1 MKTKLLLIFLLLSA
15 AQLQAEEPD
24 VYNLFK
30 EANTLYAESNFFE
43 AEQNYR
49 QILDAGYSAPEL
61 YYNLANAC
69 YRQQKYTDA
78 IYYYEKAA
86 LLKPRDKDIRHNL
99 EFAKLSI
106 HKQIQETSDL
116 FFVRIYKNIVNS
128 CSADC
133 WAKISIAA
141 FIISLALI
149 LFYLFSRVRRQKIIS
164 FTFATV
170 FLAGSLISF
179 IFSSKRLNL
188 ETGNSQAIIYTEAV
202 PLRSSPNETAT
213 ILIRISAGHKVGIQE
228 YSGDWAE
235 VELGNGQI
243 GWLEKEAFKVL

>member
-1 MKTKLLLIFLLLSA
+1 MKTKLLLIFLVLFTAGLR
-15 AQLQAEEPD
+15 AEKPD
-24 VYNLFK
+24 VYELFK
-30 EANTLYAESNFFE
+30 EANALYAESNFFE

-49 QILDAGYSAPEL
+49 QILETGYSAPEL

-69 YRQQKYTDA
+69 YRQQKFTDA

-106 HKQIQETSDL
+106 HKQIKETPDL
-116 FFVRIYKNIVNS
+116 FFIRIYKNMVNS

-133 WAKISIAA
+133 WAKISLIA
-141 FIISLALI
+141 FVITLTLV
-149 LFYLFSRVRRQKIIS
+149 LLYLFTRVRRQKIIS
-164 FTFATV
+164 FSFAAL
-170 FLAGSLISF
+170 FLTGSLVSF
-179 IFSSKRLNL
+179 IFSNKRLKL
-188 ETGNSQAIIYTEAV
+188 ETGDSQAIVYTEAV

-213 ILIRISAGHKVGIQE
+213 ILIRISAGHKVEIQD

-235 VELGNGQI
+235 VELGNGQV
-243 GWLEKEAFKVL
+243 GWLPKDAFKVL